1 MKRIFLQLG
10 SILILAVLVLIF
22 GYIIFARFEGENLNI
37 DQLPNEDILPRQS
50 QGLLVG
56 NYIVF
61 VTFEKQSV
69 NTQSM
74 RIWRMQFGNT
84 NPEILYEHQAIAS
97 NVKPQI
103 SRFSDESLRI
113 NFITYDGE
121 IVNQLIHLNGQVIG
135 PAENGLAIISPNR
148 EWILVSPD
156 TERSKIF
163 MKNIIRNES
172 FDITP
177 TSSVPQSI
185 FTPLRWS
192 MNGTRVYFINNLGAV
207 YEFNPQAMQLNTIIT
222 SSANNFS
229 PVFSPDNDIV
239 WGVNSSEQG
248 ESLFVKYFDE
258 ELKNLVFFAD
268 KKIQSVAVSPYMD
281 KIAFTL
287 EDNNIWLKD
296 ISNQQI
302 DTQILIGNGT
312 AIIWPDRNNIIY
324 KTTTGLFNYNIM
336 TATSTQLFT
345 TVGIVNLVTWDFLDM
360 LYIR

>member
-1 MKRIFLQLG
+1 MKRIILELG
-10 SILILAVLVLIF
+10 SILILAILVLVF

-37 DQLPNEDILPRQS
+37 DQLANEDTLSLQS

-74 RIWRMQFGNT
+74 RIWRVQFGNT
-84 NPEILYEHQAIAS
+84 NPEVLYEHQAIAS

-103 SRFSDESLRI
+103 SRFSDESLRV
-113 NFITYDGE
+113 NFITSDGE
-121 IVNQLIHLNGQVIG
+121 IINQLIHLNGRVIG

-163 MKNIIRNES
+163 IKNIIRNES

-177 TSSVPQSI
+177 TSSVPHSI
-185 FTPLRWS
+185 FTPLHWS
-192 MNGTRVYFINNLGAV
+192 MNGTRVYFINNLGMV
-207 YEFNPQAMQLNTIIT
+207 YEFNPQAMQLDRIIT
-222 SSANNFS
+222 SSSHNFL

-268 KKIQSVAVSPYMD
+268 KKIQSAAVSPSID

-302 DTQILIGNGT
+302 DTQIFVGNGT
-312 AIIWPDRNNIIY
+312 ALIWPDRNNIIY
-324 KTTTGLFNYNIM
+324 KTKTGLFNYNII
-336 TATSTQLFT
+336 TATSTQLFKT
-345 TVGIVNLVTWDFLDM
+345 TEMENLVTWDFLDM

>member
-1 MKRIFLQLG
+1 MKRILLELS
-10 SILILAVLVLIF
+10 SILILIILVLVF
-22 GYIIFARFEGENLNI
+22 GYIIFARFEGKNLNI
-37 DQLPNEDILPRQS
+37 NQLPSEDTLSRQS
-50 QGLLVG
+50 QGLMVG
-56 NYIVF
+56 SYIVF
-61 VTFEKQSV
+61 VTFERQPV

-74 RIWRMQFGNT
+74 KIWRVQFGKT

-103 SRFSDESLRI
+103 SRFSDESLRV
-113 NFITYDGE
+113 NFITSDGE

-135 PAENGLAIISPNR
+135 PAENGLAIISPDR

-163 MKNIIRNES
+163 LKNIIRNES

-177 TSSVPQSI
+177 TSTKAEII
-185 FTPLRWS
+185 FNPLRWS
-192 MNGTRVYFINNLGAV
+192 MNGTKVYFSNNLGMV

-222 SSANNFS
+222 SSSNNFL
-229 PVFSPDNDIV
+229 PVFFPDNDIV
-239 WGVNSSEQG
+239 WGVNSSKQG
-248 ESLFVKYFDE
+248 ESIFVKYFDE

-268 KKIQSVAVSPYMD
+268 KKIQSAALSPYMD

-302 DTQILIGNGT
+302 DMQTLVGNGS
-312 AIIWPDRNNIIY
+312 ALIWPNRNNIIY
-324 KTTTGLFNYNIM
+324 KTTTGLFNYNII

-345 TVGIVNLVTWDFLDM
+345 TTQITNLVTWDFLDM
-360 LYIR
+360 LYIQ